1 MSTNDFDLTSAN
13 PADAPEPKALTR
25 TNIVKCIKNE
35 ITDMP
40 LRLKEKSNV
49 APGDYVPFWT
59 IEYECL
65 DVRYPDSNA
74 FITSFGSRLFNKH
87 GEPMD
92 KNQRPAA
99 CSAAFAGLGIV
110 AYPADSNYNEDE
122 VVGNHFIIEGT
133 EFPTGRPAP
142 LPVENLG
149 HDYTYTGDV
158 RVLQPRNSDEAAVAV
173 TGGAAPVTTEVMDDE
188 VLLANLVDA
197 LAGVDLTDSTAQAE
211 AIRAAQLGK
220 GLTIG
225 GESLLGVTLDG
236 NLPAALGL
244 TS

>member
-1 MSTNDFDLTSAN
+1 LSPTATDFDLTGAN
-13 PADAPEPKALTR
+13 PSAAPEPKALVR
-25 TNIVKCIKNE
+25 SNIVKVISNE
-35 ITDMP
+35 IIDMP

-49 APGDYVPFWT
+49 EPGTYVPFWS

-110 AYPADSNYNEDE
+110 VYPADPDYDE
-122 VVGNHFIIEGT
+122 STVIGNHFVVEGT

-142 LPVENLG
+142 LPIKTLG
-149 HDYTYTGDV
+149 PAYIYAGDV
-158 RVLQPRNSDEAAVAV
+158 RVLQPRNSDEVAV
-173 TGGAAPVTTEVMDDE
+173 SGGSAPITTEVMDDPE
-188 VLLANLVDA
+188 LLSKLVDA
-197 LAGVDLTDSTAQAE
+197 LSSVDLEDTGALAN
-211 AIRAAQLGK
+211 AIRSAQLGQ

-236 NLPAALGL
+236 NLPTALGL
-244 TS
+244 ST

>member
-1 MSTNDFDLTSAN
+1 MTPTATDFDLTRAN
-13 PADAPEPKALTR
+13 PQAAPEPKALVRSNT
-25 TNIVKCIKNE
+25 VKVIKNE

-49 APGDYVPFWT
+49 EPGTYVPFWS

-110 AYPADSNYNEDE
+110 AYPAATDYDE
-122 VVGNHFIIEGT
+122 SAIVGNHFVVEGT

-142 LPVENLG
+142 LPVEVLG
-149 HDYTYTGDV
+149 HDFTFTGEV
-158 RVLQPRNSDEAAVAV
+158 RTLQPRNSDEVAV
-173 TGGAAPVTTEVMDDE
+173 SGGSAPVTTEVMDDPD
-188 VLLANLVDA
+188 LLAKLVDTISGVDVNDIEA
-197 LAGVDLTDSTAQAE
+197 LAN
-211 AIRAAQLGK
+211 AIRSAQLGQ
-220 GLTIG
+220 GLTLG

-236 NLPAALGL
+236 NLPTALGL
-244 TS
+244 SS

>member
-1 MSTNDFDLTSAN
+1 MTPTATDFDLNSAN
-13 PADAPEPKALTR
+13 PSAAPEPKALVR
-25 TNIVKCIKNE
+25 SNVVKVIKNE

-49 APGDYVPFWT
+49 EPGTYVPFWS

-99 CSAAFAGLGIV
+99 CYAAFAGLGIIS
-110 AYPADSNYNEDE
+110 YPADPDYDE
-122 VVGNHFIIEGT
+122 SAIIDNHFIVEGT

-142 LPVENLG
+142 LPVEALG
-149 HDYTYTGDV
+149 HDYTFTGDV
-158 RVLQPRNSDEAAVAV
+158 RVLQPRNSDEVAV
-173 TGGAAPVTTEVMDDE
+173 SGGSAPITTEVMDDDT
-188 VLLANLVDA
+188 LLSKLVDA
-197 LAGVDLTDSTAQAE
+197 VSGVDLTDNAALVD
-211 AIRAAQLGK
+211 AIRSAQLGQ

-236 NLPAALGL
+236 NLPVALGL
-244 TS
+244 SS